1 MGSVFAL
8 YTRKVARV
16 PPPAQDAATSYRV
29 TVTRANGALTPA
41 WLAEV
46 EGVPESAA
54 RGETPEDAIR
64 RSIAAARTGSAEGT
78 ADAGEPEGGSRHSGR
93 LLVRM
98 PASLHDELAR
108 AAAREGVS
116 LNQLITGILAGA
128 VEWPVS
134 GEALPSGVLHTR
146 SAGQRPPRGLGRIAL
161 AVNLGAVVIA
171 AVAAIILIVIA
182 WQHGW

>member
-1 MGSVFAL
+1 M
-8 YTRKVARV
+8 ARV
-16 PPPAQDAATSYRV
+16 PPPSQDAAPSYRV
-29 TVTRANGALTPA
+29 TVTRADGALAPA

-46 EGVPESAA
+46 EGVPSSAA
-54 RGETPEDAIR
+54 RGETPEDAIG
-64 RSIAAARTGSAEGT
+64 RSIAAARTGSGEGSN
-78 ADAGEPEGGSRHSGR
+78 DVGKPEDESRHSGK

-116 LNQLITGILAGA
+116 LNQLITGVLAGA
-128 VEWPVS
+128 VEWPAS
-134 GEALPSGVLHTR
+134 GDGGLPTGRAS
-146 SAGQRPPRGLGRIAL
+146 QRPRGLARVAL

-171 AVAAIILIVIA
+171 SVAAIVLIVIA